1 MIHKKTKI
9 NQCEE
14 PQEGI
19 HEEMITENTIL
30 VQKFRGKNYKR
41 QVFMKRKEQTE
52 LNCWKK
58 ERKYALKE
66 QKPID
71 KR

>member
-1 MIHKKTKI
+1 MRDK
-9 NQCEE
+9 
-14 PQEGI
+14 
-19 HEEMITENTIL
+19 
-30 VQKFRGKNYKR
+30 
-41 QVFMKRKEQTE
+41 VFMKRKEQTE

>member
-19 HEEMITENTIL
+19 HKKLITENTIL
-30 VQKFRGKNYKR
+30 EVQKFREKNYKR
-41 QVFMKRKEQTE
+41 QSFH
-52 LNCWKK
+52 
-58 ERKYALKE
+58 ERKNGANRVKLLEERKKICIERIEAY
-66 QKPID
+66 
-71 KR
+71 